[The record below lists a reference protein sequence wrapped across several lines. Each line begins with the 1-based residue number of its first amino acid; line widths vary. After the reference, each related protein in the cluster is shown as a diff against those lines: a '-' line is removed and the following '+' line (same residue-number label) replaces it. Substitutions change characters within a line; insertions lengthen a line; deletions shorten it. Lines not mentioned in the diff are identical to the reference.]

1 MLSLL
6 SVNISCC
13 VFNGHYDVVR
23 SRWKYLNSWEHFA
36 TVKMVVEVQTTK
48 KRFEAF
54 SSFKSFFVGKL
65 SKLLNISVLR
75 FDWILNM

>member
-36 TVKMVVEVQTTK
+36 TVKMVVEVQTTRRK
-48 KRFEAF
+48 A
-54 SSFKSFFVGKL
+54 SNPFFVGKL

-75 FDWILNM
+75 FDWIFNM

>member
-13 VFNGHYDVVR
+13 MFNGHYDVVR

-36 TVKMVVEVQTTK
+36 TVKMVVEVQTTRRK
-48 KRFEAF
+48 
-54 SSFKSFFVGKL
+54 SFKSFFVGKL

>member
-6 SVNISCC
+6 SVNISRC

-36 TVKMVVEVQTTK
+36 TVKMVVEVQTTRRK
-48 KRFEAF
+48 SFKILFCGQTRQTF
-54 SSFKSFFVGKL
+54 SSQ
-65 SKLLNISVLR
+65 I
-75 FDWILNM
+75 